1 MLKII
6 RNVNAYEKNILIPI
20 CNMLFRKLLKML
32 EKKLAIERLQSKV
45 KIDTSDSAIPLEN
58 IDIGKGEFSSRY
70 CEKINGRF
78 TLIMENL
85 KTALQ

>member
-32 EKKLAIERLQSKV
+32 EKKLAIR
-45 KIDTSDSAIPLEN
+45 
-58 IDIGKGEFSSRY
+58 
-70 CEKINGRF
+70 
-78 TLIMENL
+78 
-85 KTALQ
+85 KTAK